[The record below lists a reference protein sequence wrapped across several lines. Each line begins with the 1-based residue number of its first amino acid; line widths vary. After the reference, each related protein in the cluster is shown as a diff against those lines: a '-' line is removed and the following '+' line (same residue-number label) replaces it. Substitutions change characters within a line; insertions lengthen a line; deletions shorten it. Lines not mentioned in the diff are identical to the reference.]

1 MQANDTIQR
10 VLAHP
15 RYQELITRRRRAS
28 LGFFLVMLVVYA
40 GFILTLAF
48 VPGLFARPI
57 GPGFTMS
64 IGVLSATL
72 VAISAV
78 VMIALYVRISNKR
91 FDPLIEAIV
100 RDVS

>member
-1 MQANDTIQR
+1 MQNEEVVRR
-10 VLAHP
+10 VVAHP
-15 RYQELITRRRRAS
+15 KYQELVHRRTRVS
-28 LGFFLVMLVVYA
+28 LAFFAVMIVVYA

-48 VPGLFARPI
+48 LPELFSRPI

-64 IGVLSATL
+64 IGVFSATV

-78 VMIALYVRISNKR
+78 LMIAAYVRFSNKY

-100 RDVS
+100 RDVA

>member
-1 MQANDTIQR
+1 MQTKDVIGQ

-15 RYQELITRRRRAS
+15 KYQELIRRRGRAS
-28 LGFFLVMLVVYA
+28 LGYFLLMLVVYA

-48 VPGLFARPI
+48 WPKLFAQPI

-64 IGVLSATL
+64 VGVLSSIA

-78 VMIALYVRISNKR
+78 LMIAAYVHLSNKYY
-91 FDPLIEAIV
+91 DPLIAAIV
-100 RDVS
+100 SDVK